1 MSKGISVDLGVVL
14 CIDDLWSVLLS
25 QKEDA
30 DEDRYPTLRM
40 DVNQSEMSAIIFLL
54 NSKD

>member
-1 MSKGISVDLGVVL
+1 MSKGISVDVGVVL